1 REGRRPRHRQEPRG
15 HHLLEQRLPD
25 HQPRHQGAARGPDRR
40 LAHPQAGRLRA
51 QRPAGEVGPADGGDG
66 PGPQGGRDR
75 GAAVRRRRRVPL
87 GHLFPYLNVQMLYG
101 KHLGLR
107 GPVAR
112 MLEDGDA
119 KALELQEVVETLQ
132 TEAVRD
138 GLLSAQGVYQWFRT
152 RAAGET
158 LTLFGA
164 GGEPAARFTFPRP
177 PDGERLCLA
186 DYVRSDD
193 VDDYL
198 P

>member
-1 REGRRPRHRQEPRG
+1 ALVERVKREQAALVAGAVEPARTPAAPPV
-15 HHLLEQRLPD
+15 RA
-25 HQPRHQGAARGPDRR
+25 AARIAPVQVPAPPDLER
-40 LAHPQAGRLRA
+40 HVLR
-51 QRPAGEVGPADGGDG
+51 D
-66 PGPQGGRDR
+66 
-75 GAAVRRRRRVPL
+75 VPL
-87 GHLFPYLNVQMLYG
+87 GHLYPYLNVQMLYG

-164 GGEPAARFTFPRP
+164 GGEPAERFTFPRQ

-186 DYVRSDD
+186 DYVR
-193 VDDYL
+193 
-198 P
+198 